1 MNNNI
6 KFIVIVLFSLLIFF
20 IFLKGLEKP
29 NNYLPEENLN
39 KIDTNLTFKKL
50 YDQKEVLLEELI
62 NEDSFL
68 IINIWASWCLPCRD
82 EHAYLLKLKNT
93 NVINII
99 GINYKDKKSNAIEF
113 LSNLGNPYFEVLE
126 DIDGT
131 ISNWKDWQ
139 KNYSD
144 LRGNKI
150 GVVQGK
156 TEQEIVD
163 CYKYM
168 AQEADVVAI
177 SFDYSWY
184 EKCFPAEQNKFFSWM
199 KGRQY
204 LIDLLIDEKLI
215 NYDKPHHLLGCGL
228 PQEFAHYKGEKYDF
242 IDSLDTSNPVV
253 HGMAGIEYKENDGV
267 FYLED
272 KSDTKLFTLMNED
285 VENLDKVFYNIM
297 KFRANIDDEMG
308 SVVQQLGKRVS

>member
-1 MNNNI
+1 MKI
-6 KFIVIVLFSLLIFF
+6 AHEAPLSVMHRLMQVTDYDYALVHLF
-20 IFLKGLEKP
+20 
-29 NNYLPEENLN
+29 EE
-39 KIDTNLTFKKL
+39 
-50 YDQKEVLLEELI
+50 
-62 NEDSFL
+62 S
-68 IINIWASWCLPCRD
+68 
-82 EHAYLLKLKNT
+82 HAYHNYFVDALKRGRYVILDNSIFELGVAFDSEQFAAWVRHLKPSAYI
-93 NVINII
+93 VP
-99 GINYKDKKSNAIEF
+99 D
-113 LSNLGNPYFEVLE
+113 VLE

-184 EKCFPAEQNKFFSWM
+184 EKCFPAEKNKFFSWM

>member
-113 LSNLGNPYFEVLE
+113 LSNLGNPYFEVLV
-126 DIDGT
+126 DLDGT
-131 ISNWKDWQ
+131 KSIELGAIGVPETYLIN
-139 KNYSD
+139 
-144 LRGNKI
+144 NKI
-150 GVVQGK
+150 VVKKYIGPLDELK
-156 TEQEIVD
+156 LKEIMEII
-163 CYKYM
+163 KN
-168 AQEADVVAI
+168 
-177 SFDYSWY
+177 
-184 EKCFPAEQNKFFSWM
+184 EKN
-199 KGRQY
+199 
-204 LIDLLIDEKLI
+204 
-215 NYDKPHHLLGCGL
+215 
-228 PQEFAHYKGEKYDF
+228 
-242 IDSLDTSNPVV
+242 
-253 HGMAGIEYKENDGV
+253 
-267 FYLED
+267 
-272 KSDTKLFTLMNED
+272 
-285 VENLDKVFYNIM
+285 
-297 KFRANIDDEMG
+297 
-308 SVVQQLGKRVS
+308 

>member
-1 MNNNI
+1 M
-6 KFIVIVLFSLLIFF
+6 KPSAYIV
-20 IFLKGLEKP
+20 P
-29 NNYLPEENLN
+29 
-39 KIDTNLTFKKL
+39 D
-50 YDQKEVLLEELI
+50 
-62 NEDSFL
+62 
-68 IINIWASWCLPCRD
+68 
-82 EHAYLLKLKNT
+82 
-93 NVINII
+93 
-99 GINYKDKKSNAIEF
+99 
-113 LSNLGNPYFEVLE
+113 VLE

-184 EKCFPAEQNKFFSWM
+184 EKWVPAEQNKFFSWM